1 MFSYSDETIC
11 YNVNLLVSNKLATTH
26 NVIQLFFLRYGL
38 SSTVIFA
45 SRFSE
50 KVNENVLSKRK
61 RFRFLSA
68 DPSSTCFIVASRW
81 GRVLLGYASAV
92 RGTRRTCG
100 TCGTRGTCR
109 TCGTCGTCATCGTCG
124 TCETLYFLSKNSN
137 EMIYKTK
144 KSAI

>member
-11 YNVNLLVSNKLATTH
+11 YNVNLQVSNKLATTQC
-26 NVIQLFFLRYGL
+26 NTTVFLRYGL

-68 DPSSTCFIVASRW
+68 DPSSTCFIVASR
-81 GRVLLGYASAV
+81 
-92 RGTRRTCG
+92 
-100 TCGTRGTCR
+100 
-109 TCGTCGTCATCGTCG
+109 
-124 TCETLYFLSKNSN
+124 
-137 EMIYKTK
+137 
-144 KSAI
+144 